1 MKSREPPDSGY
12 WDLSGDAL
20 AYIGVVLG
28 SIEIYCEINTG
39 YNGIYICIGYY
50 SMKVQR
56 PHGLSC

>member
-20 AYIGVVLG
+20 AMVLCWDLLRYIAKLILG
-28 SIEIYCEINTG
+28 IMG
-39 YNGIYICIGYY
+39 YVYIYIYIGYY

-56 PHGLSC
+56 PHAA